1 MRSIILSLFLL
12 ASGTLV
18 AAHHSTSMFDM
29 AHPATLTGTV
39 VSFEWVNPHSYIHL
53 DVKGNSGALDRWD
66 VETHSISLLARK
78 GWTRASFKPGDV
90 ITVTGGQLKDGK
102 KMMRLLRG
110 VKADGWKFFGD
121 DFSPQ
126 PGKGAKK

>member
-1 MRSIILSLFLL
+1 
-12 ASGTLV
+12 
-18 AAHHSTSMFDM
+18 M
-29 AHPATLTGTV
+29 AHPVTLTGTV

-78 GWTRASFKPGDV
+78 GWTRTSFKPGDV

-126 PGKGAKK
+126 PGKGAKN

>member
-1 MRSIILSLFLL
+1 M
-12 ASGTLV
+12 
-18 AAHHSTSMFDM
+18 TS
-29 AHPATLTGTV
+29 
-39 VSFEWVNPHSYIHL
+39 
-53 DVKGNSGALDRWD
+53 
-66 VETHSISLLARK
+66 
-78 GWTRASFKPGDV
+78 